1 MALAKFK
8 SLGRLADVA
17 GVLVKNGF
25 AEIAERL
32 ELPGKAGPGT
42 KASGEKLAKKY
53 PLWVRLRLMAEDLG
67 PTFIKLGQLMSQRPD
82 LLPKELI
89 LELRKLQ
96 DQVSPEDIGDIR
108 RTIHKALGKPVEE
121 IFSEFSEKPLASA
134 SLAQVHSARLLES
147 GLSVAV
153 KVRRPGVAEVI
164 EADLALLTNLAQALH
179 ERVEGLRPYNLPGLV
194 QEMAQHLR
202 LELDFN
208 KEARNM
214 LSARSRRDDKKLII
228 IPEPHLELTR
238 QPVLVMDLVEGC
250 RIEDACLDKKQ
261 GKQLAQDLGDAML
274 DQVFKQG
281 FFHADPHPGNVVLVT
296 ATDRKPRLALV
307 DWGLVGHL
315 TAEMRYLIGD
325 IMAAMVE
332 KNAKRVVSGLIKMG
346 AAPAGVDQASLVDSV
361 EQLLE
366 LVHSKPLNE
375 IDLGSLI
382 LEVMELMRE
391 HRLQAQVQFA
401 LLHKALLELDGLMRE
416 LDPEINPVAVAQP
429 YVRALWMER
438 YRPDVILTTLRHNL
452 ADGLDLIKDL
462 PRRLDRLLG
471 MLEKGELGIQ
481 FKHKGLVPL
490 TQAIESSANR
500 VAVALIVAALIVG
513 SSMIITTGAEPKLF
527 GLPAMG
533 LVGYLI
539 SAVIGLWLVWTILR
553 SRRGKF

>member
-1 MALAKFK
+1 MALA
-8 SLGRLADVA
+8 SLRNLGRLADVA
-17 GVLVKNGF
+17 VVLVKNGF
-25 AEIAERL
+25 AEVVERL
-32 ELPGKAGPGT
+32 DLPGKAGPGT

-53 PLWVRLRLMAEDLG
+53 PLWVRLRLLAEDLG

-108 RTIHKALGKPVEE
+108 RTIQKALGKPVEE
-121 IFSEFSEKPLASA
+121 IFSEFSETPLASA
-134 SLAQVHSARLLES
+134 SLAQVHQARLRAN
-147 GLSVAV
+147 GLKVAV
-153 KVRRPGVAEVI
+153 KVRRPGVVEVI
-164 EADLALLTNLAQALH
+164 EADLALLSGLAQALH

-194 QEMAQHLR
+194 KEISQHLR
-202 LELDFN
+202 LELDFS
-208 KEARNM
+208 KEGRNM
-214 LSARSRRDDKKLII
+214 LSARSRRSDRKLLI

-238 QPVLVMDLVEGC
+238 QSVLVMDLVEG
-250 RIEDACLDKKQ
+250 RRLEDAQLSQKQ

-274 DQVFKQG
+274 DQVLKQG
-281 FFHADPHPGNVVLVT
+281 FFHADPHPGNVVVVT
-296 ATDRKPRLALV
+296 GSGSKPRLALV

-315 TAEMRYLIGD
+315 TAEMRYLVGD
-325 IMAAMVE
+325 LMAAMVE
-332 KNAKRVVSGLIKMG
+332 KNAKGVVNGLIKMG
-346 AAPAGVDQASLVDSV
+346 AAPAGADQAGLVDSV

-375 IDLGSLI
+375 IDFGSLI
-382 LEVMELMRE
+382 LEIMELMRE

-401 LLHKALLELDGLMRE
+401 LLNKALLEMDGLMRE
-416 LDPEINPVAVAQP
+416 LDPDINPVAVAQP

-438 YRPDVILTTLRHNL
+438 YRPEVLLATLRRNL
-452 ADGLDLIKDL
+452 TDGLDLLKDL
-462 PRRLDRLLG
+462 PVRLERLLA
-471 MLEKGELGIQ
+471 MLEKGELGLE

>member
-1 MALAKFK
+1 MAIASLKK
-8 SLGRLADVA
+8 LGRLADMTV
-17 GVLVKNGF
+17 VLVKNGF

-32 ELPGKAGPGT
+32 ELPDKAGAAT
-42 KASGEKLAKKY
+42 KSSGEKLAKKY
-53 PLWVRLRLMAEDLG
+53 PLWVRLRLVAEDLG
-67 PTFIKLGQLMSQRPD
+67 PTFVKLGQIMSQRPD

-96 DQVSPEDIGDIR
+96 DQVGPEEIGDIR

-134 SLAQVHSARLLES
+134 SLAQVHRARLLES
-147 GLSVAV
+147 GQAVAV

-164 EADLALLTNLAQALH
+164 EADLALLADLARTLH

-194 QEMAQHLR
+194 QEISQHLR

-214 LSARSRRDDKKLII
+214 ISARSRRDDEKLII
-228 IPEPHLELTR
+228 IPEPHLDLTKR
-238 QPVLVMDLVEGC
+238 SVLVMDMVEGC
-250 RIEDACLDKKQ
+250 RIEDACLNEKQ
-261 GKQLAQDLGDAML
+261 GKLLAQDLGDALL
-274 DQVFKQG
+274 DQILKQG
-281 FFHADPHPGNVVLVT
+281 FFHADPHPGNVILVVQP
-296 ATDRKPRLALV
+296 DQKPRMALV

-315 TAEMRYLIGD
+315 TAEMRYLVGD
-325 IMAAMVE
+325 ILAAIVE
-332 KNAKRVVSGLIKMG
+332 KDAKRMVSGLIKMG
-346 AAPAGVDQASLVDSV
+346 AAPAGTDEAALVDGV

-391 HRLQAQVQFA
+391 HRLQAQVEFA

-429 YVRALWMER
+429 YVRSLWMER
-438 YRPDVILTTLRHNL
+438 YRPDVILRTLRHNL
-452 ADGLDLIKDL
+452 ADGMDLIKDL

-471 MLEKGELGIQ
+471 MLEKGELGLE

-490 TQAIESSANR
+490 TQAIEASANR
-500 VAVALIVAALIVG
+500 VAVALILAALIVG

-527 GLPAMG
+527 DLPAMG

>member
-1 MALAKFK
+1 MGLA
-8 SLGRLADVA
+8 SLRNLGRLADVA
-17 GVLVKNGF
+17 VVLVKNGF
-25 AEIAERL
+25 AEIAHRL
-32 ELPGKAGPGT
+32 DLPSKAGPGT

-67 PTFIKLGQLMSQRPD
+67 PTFVKLGQLMSQRPD

-96 DQVSPEDIGDIR
+96 DQVSPEAIGDIR

-121 IFSEFSEKPLASA
+121 IFSDFDEKPLASA
-134 SLAQVHSARLLES
+134 SLAQVHCARLLDS
-147 GLSVAV
+147 GQNVAV
-153 KVRRPGVAEVI
+153 KVRRPGVVDVI
-164 EADLALLTNLAQALH
+164 EADLALLSDLAKTLH
-179 ERVEGLRPYNLPGLV
+179 QRVDGLRPYNLPELV
-194 QEMAQHLR
+194 QEISHHLR
-202 LELDFN
+202 LELDFS

-214 LSARSRRDDKKLII
+214 LSARSRRSDRKLLI

-238 QPVLVMDLVEGC
+238 QSVLVMDLVEGC
-250 RIEDACLDKKQ
+250 RLEDAQLSKKE
-261 GKQLAQDLGDAML
+261 GKQLAQDLGDALL
-274 DQVFKQG
+274 DQVLKQG
-281 FFHADPHPGNVVLVT
+281 FFHADPHPGNVVVVT
-296 ATDRKPRLALV
+296 RQGHKPRLALV

-315 TAEMRYLIGD
+315 TAEMRYLVGD
-325 IMAAMVE
+325 LMAAMVE
-332 KNAKRVVSGLIKMG
+332 KNAKRVVNVLIKMG
-346 AAPAGVDQASLVDSV
+346 AAPAGADQAGLVDSV

-382 LEVMELMRE
+382 LEVMDLMRE

-401 LLHKALLELDGLMRE
+401 LLDKALLEMDGLMRE

-438 YRPDVILTTLRHNL
+438 YRPDVILATLRHNL
-452 ADGLDLIKDL
+452 ADGLELLKDL
-462 PRRLDRLLG
+462 PRRLERLLA
-471 MLEKGELGIQ
+471 MLEKGELGLE

-539 SAVIGLWLVWTILR
+539 SAVVGLWLVWTILR